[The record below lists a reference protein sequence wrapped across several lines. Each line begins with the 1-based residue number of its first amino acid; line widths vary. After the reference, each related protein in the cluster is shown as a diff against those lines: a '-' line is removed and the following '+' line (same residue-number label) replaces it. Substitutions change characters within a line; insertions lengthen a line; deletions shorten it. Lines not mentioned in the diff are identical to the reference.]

1 MCSGGPETSSVII
14 KEEDIMSL
22 ERKLASVI
30 GPRLR
35 AKSQGAR
42 NMSLDHI
49 PARRRRRRV
58 THDTLKLGSLSS
70 WAHAQESHTGCGPT
84 HRNLFVKGILTC
96 AGGLKKLD
104 VAKDSTMPVALLMT
118 GAVKAMNPLE

>member
-14 KEEDIMSL
+14 KEEGIMSL

-49 PARRRRRRV
+49 PARRRRV

-84 HRNLFVKGILTC
+84 HRNLLVKGILMP

>member
-14 KEEDIMSL
+14 KEEGIMSL

-49 PARRRRRRV
+49 PARRRRV
-58 THDTLKLGSLSS
+58 ITHDTLKLGSLSS

-84 HRNLFVKGILTC
+84 HRNLLVKGILTC